1 MCPFPRSTATTLH
14 IPLAAT
20 NSRNKPSLPTLAQ
33 HGIPALYFTGAD
45 LQFLGTRDWLQTLGF
60 SHIEGP
66 EHPAYAGLPRGSFND
81 PGDAALYQRLLQ
93 WLDHERPHSP
103 FFAVV
108 QTITTHP
115 PFTIPGSSQHGE
127 QAAMHA
133 DAALGQFVA
142 QLQARGFFD
151 DGLLFITGDH
161 RSMTLLGAQEKP
173 ALALLPR
180 LVCPPSWS
188 VPSTLASRLWQ
199 PLATN

>member
-1 MCPFPRSTATTLH
+1 MCPFPQVNRYHSTHTFSGYEQPQQAFF
-14 IPLAAT
+14 A
-20 NSRNKPSLPTLAQ
+20 TLAQ

-108 QTITTHP
+108 QP
-115 PFTIPGSSQHGE
+115 S
-127 QAAMHA
+127 
-133 DAALGQFVA
+133 
-142 QLQARGFFD
+142 
-151 DGLLFITGDH
+151 
-161 RSMTLLGAQEKP
+161 
-173 ALALLPR
+173 PR
-180 LVCPPSWS
+180 PPS
-188 VPSTLASRLWQ
+188 PSQAVVSMASK
-199 PLATN
+199 PPCATPMPHWAVCRITAGPWFFR